1 MRKPPSN
8 TVISSFTRTAAVA
21 VVYVTVLAWFCAEA
35 TAHETYQQHETPSRC
50 QSLCPIQVM
59 LHSFLLLTPQ
69 LCSSPL
75 LPLIISRPHYYV
87 SCHSHY
93 NDL

>member
-50 QSLCPIQVM
+50 QSLCPIQRGERKYSGAHGRKPEKKPM
-59 LHSFLLLTPQ
+59 
-69 LCSSPL
+69 
-75 LPLIISRPHYYV
+75 
-87 SCHSHY
+87 
-93 NDL
+93 